1 MNTKRKWLS
10 LGRLMESLGLS
21 GRNKIFLNSGKQTTI
36 ETEFEK
42 EDELVAELQK
52 KKILKKIADSKTT
65 QIKAQIMAQRKTNN
79 ELDREIEEM
88 RETIKSKLDQNE
100 KMSIRAKELKGMIA
114 ERKTNG
120 NLSGSSFI
128 L

>member
-1 MNTKRKWLS
+1 
-10 LGRLMESLGLS
+10 MESLGLS

-120 NLSGSSFI
+120 NQTQLRVPVSPILSDADKSE